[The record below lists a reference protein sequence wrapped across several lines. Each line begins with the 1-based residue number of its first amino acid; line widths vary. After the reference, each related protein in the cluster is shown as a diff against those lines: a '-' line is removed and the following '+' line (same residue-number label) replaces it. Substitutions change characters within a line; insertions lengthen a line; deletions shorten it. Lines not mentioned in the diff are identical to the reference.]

1 MIQATNI
8 QEITKIGDEI
18 MKIPDDDVIIKTVVI
33 NEGIGVDQETED
45 NIAGDDLDLE
55 NETNTEVIVIEDKAE
70 MMIAEGFDQ
79 MNFDLPIHVQTQNKR
94 GKIQEVEN
102 YNL

>member
-1 MIQATNI
+1 
-8 QEITKIGDEI
+8 
-18 MKIPDDDVIIKTVVI
+18 MKIPDDDVTIKTVVI
-33 NEGIGVDQETED
+33 NEGTEVDQETED

-70 MMIAEGFDQ
+70 MMIAEGFDP
-79 MNFDLPIHVQTQNKR
+79 MNFDLPIHPPTQNKR

>member
-1 MIQATNI
+1 
-8 QEITKIGDEI
+8 

-33 NEGIGVDQETED
+33 NEGTEVDQGTED

-70 MMIAEGFDQ
+70 MMIAEGFD
-79 MNFDLPIHVQTQNKR
+79 LPIHVQTQNKR

>member
-1 MIQATNI
+1 
-8 QEITKIGDEI
+8 
-18 MKIPDDDVIIKTVVI
+18 MKIPDEDAIIKTVVI
-33 NEGIGVDQETED
+33 NEGTEVDQETED

-55 NETNTEVIVIEDKAE
+55 NETNTEVIVIEGKAE
-70 MMIAEGFDQ
+70 MPMIAEGFDQ
-79 MNFDLPIHVQTQNKR
+79 MNFDLPPIHAQTQNKR

>member
-1 MIQATNI
+1 
-8 QEITKIGDEI
+8 
-18 MKIPDDDVIIKTVVI
+18 MKIPGIEDVIIKTVVI
-33 NEGIGVDQETED
+33 NEGTEVDRETED

-55 NETNTEVIVIEDKAE
+55 NETNTEEVIVVIEDKAE
-70 MMIAEGFDQ
+70 MMIVEGFDQ
-79 MNFDLPIHVQTQNKR
+79 MNFDLLPPIHAQTQNKR

>member
-1 MIQATNI
+1 
-8 QEITKIGDEI
+8 
-18 MKIPDDDVIIKTVVI
+18 MKIPDDDEVIIKTVVI
-33 NEGIGVDQETED
+33 NEGTEVDQETED

-55 NETNTEVIVIEDKAE
+55 NEMNTEEVIVVIEDKAE
-70 MMIAEGFDQ
+70 MMIVEGFDQ
-79 MNFDLPIHVQTQNKR
+79 MKGFDLLPPIHAQTQNKR

>member
-1 MIQATNI
+1 
-8 QEITKIGDEI
+8 
-18 MKIPDDDVIIKTVVI
+18 MKIPDDDEVIIKTVVI
-33 NEGIGVDQETED
+33 NEGTEVDQETED

-70 MMIAEGFDQ
+70 MMIVEGFDQ
-79 MNFDLPIHVQTQNKR
+79 MKGFDLLPPIHAQTQNKR

>member
-1 MIQATNI
+1 
-8 QEITKIGDEI
+8 
-18 MKIPDDDVIIKTVVI
+18 MKIPDEDVIIKTVVI
-33 NEGIGVDQETED
+33 NEGTEVDQETED

-55 NETNTEVIVIEDKAE
+55 NETNTEEVIVVIEDKAE
-70 MMIAEGFDQ
+70 MMIVEGFDQ

>member
-1 MIQATNI
+1 
-8 QEITKIGDEI
+8 
-18 MKIPDDDVIIKTVVI
+18 MKIPDDGVIIKTVVI
-33 NEGIGVDQETED
+33 NEGTEVDRETED

-55 NETNTEVIVIEDKAE
+55 NETNTGVIVIEDKAE
-70 MMIAEGFDQ
+70 MMIAEGFDP
-79 MNFDLPIHVQTQNKR
+79 MTFDLPIHPPIQNKR

>member
-1 MIQATNI
+1 
-8 QEITKIGDEI
+8 
-18 MKIPDDDVIIKTVVI
+18 MKIPDDDEVIIKTVVI
-33 NEGIGVDQETED
+33 NEGTEVDQETED

-70 MMIAEGFDQ
+70 MPMIAEGFDQ
-79 MNFDLPIHVQTQNKR
+79 MNFDLLPPIHAQTQNKR

>member
-1 MIQATNI
+1 
-8 QEITKIGDEI
+8 
-18 MKIPDDDVIIKTVVI
+18 MKIPDEDVIIKTVVI
-33 NEGIGVDQETED
+33 NEGTEVDQETED

-70 MMIAEGFDQ
+70 MMIVEGFDQ
-79 MNFDLPIHVQTQNKR
+79 MNFDLPPIHAQTQNKR

-102 YNL
+102 CNL

>member
-1 MIQATNI
+1 
-8 QEITKIGDEI
+8 
-18 MKIPDDDVIIKTVVI
+18 MKIPDEDVIIKTVVI
-33 NEGIGVDQETED
+33 NEGTEVDQETED

-55 NETNTEVIVIEDKAE
+55 NETNTEVIVIEGKAE
-70 MMIAEGFDQ
+70 MMKAEGFDQ

>member
-1 MIQATNI
+1 
-8 QEITKIGDEI
+8 
-18 MKIPDDDVIIKTVVI
+18 MKIPDDDVIIKTVVF
-33 NEGIGVDQETED
+33 NEGTEVDQETED

-79 MNFDLPIHVQTQNKR
+79 MNFDLPIHAQTQNKR

>member
-1 MIQATNI
+1 
-8 QEITKIGDEI
+8 

-55 NETNTEVIVIEDKAE
+55 TETNTEEVIVIEDKAE
-70 MMIAEGFDQ
+70 MMIAEGFDLT
-79 MNFDLPIHVQTQNKR
+79 NFDLPIHPQTQNKR